1 MNFRDLVE
9 IFPMMVDRGE
19 ILANVSERMEER
31 SYIDLANDREVTK
44 KKFAI
49 RSTVTRQNFDDVFL
63 NPNRKRNRGIAISER
78 HSVLLQI
85 NLYVWS
91 FLILLL
97 YLINRTSLTF
107 LNLCDQL

>member
-1 MNFRDLVE
+1 
-9 IFPMMVDRGE
+9 MMVDRGE

-49 RSTVTRQNFDDVFL
+49 RSTVTRQNFDDVFR
-63 NPNRKRNRGIAISER
+63 NPNRRRRRNRGIAISER

-85 NLYVWS
+85 NMYIQW
-91 FLILLL
+91 FLVLFL
-97 YLINRTSLTF
+97 YLINKTLLTF
-107 LNLCDQL
+107 LSLCG